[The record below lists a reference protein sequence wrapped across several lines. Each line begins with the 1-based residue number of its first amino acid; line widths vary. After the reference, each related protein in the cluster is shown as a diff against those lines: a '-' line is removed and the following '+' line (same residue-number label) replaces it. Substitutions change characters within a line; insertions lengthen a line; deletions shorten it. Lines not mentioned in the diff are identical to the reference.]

1 MYITFLRRGMN
12 MTTTVRPTNNEI
24 RQSVNDYI
32 RELDAMDEDEAK
44 KVARETLIR
53 TGVLD
58 ATGRPKPQIVTGDF
72 FGW

>member
-1 MYITFLRRGMN
+1 
-12 MTTTVRPTNNEI
+12 MTTTVRPTNDEI
-24 RQSVNDYI
+24 RQSINDYI

-58 ATGRPKPQIVTGDF
+58 ANGRPKPQIVTGDF